1 MEKRYETYTRWLSE
15 FVKYFIAGGLAFI
28 VDFSI
33 LMLLYRLFHVHYLMA
48 TAIGLLFGF
57 TITYLLSIKW
67 VFRYRSVSDQKS
79 EVSIFFFIGI
89 IGFILSELI
98 MWIGV
103 DILLST
109 VSMTKLIA
117 TGIVFVWNFVIRKI
131 LLFRSS

>member
-103 DILLST
+103 DILLLT
-109 VSMTKLIA
+109 VPMTKLIA
-117 TGIVFVWNFVIRKI
+117 AGIVFVWNFLIRKI